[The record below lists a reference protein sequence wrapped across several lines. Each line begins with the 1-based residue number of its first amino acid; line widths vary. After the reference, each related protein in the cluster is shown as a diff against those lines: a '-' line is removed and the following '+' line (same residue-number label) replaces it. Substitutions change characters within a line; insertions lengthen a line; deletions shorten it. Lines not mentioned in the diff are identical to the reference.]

1 MNQLVFFLGPAGAG
15 KTTLAKA
22 VASRR
27 KAAVLD
33 MDILLRPAADVIM
46 QMHGLDPADRDSA
59 EYKRL
64 CRDLGYR
71 ITMDAALD
79 NMGLDCDV
87 FVVGPFT
94 KEAAEPDWI
103 GGELARIGRTLEEIV
118 VKVVLVSLGNTGL
131 YRERIE
137 GRHLPLDAWKFQNW
151 ETFRTSLGTRT
162 IAWPLPADN
171 ILQIDNSDPDVR
183 TAAEAV
189 ERFIYGSR

>member
-103 GGELARIGRTLEEIV
+103 GGELARIGRTLEEIE
-118 VKVVLVSLGNTGL
+118 VKVVLVSLGNSGL

-137 GRHLPLDAWKFQNW
+137 GRHSPLDAWKFQNW
-151 ETFRTSLGTRT
+151 EMFRASLGSRT

-183 TAAEAV
+183 TAAAAV
-189 ERFIYGSR
+189 ERFIYGSQ

>member
-94 KEAAEPDWI
+94 KEAADPEWI

-118 VKVVLVSLGNTGL
+118 VKVVLVSLGNAGL

-137 GRHLPLDAWKFQNW
+137 GRHSPLDAWKFQNW
-151 ETFRTSLGTRT
+151 ETFRASLGTRT

-183 TAAEAV
+183 TTAEAV
-189 ERFIYGSR
+189 ERFIYGSQ